1 MSRLRSILCSGA
13 SARVLTGAA
22 VLASLGACG
31 QRGPLF
37 LPTDP
42 AAAGRPTL
50 PQILVPDVR
59 GRPDAPITNDVPPVT
74 GTGTLPG
81 TGSANPG
88 STP

>member
-1 MSRLRSILCSGA
+1 
-13 SARVLTGAA
+13 
-22 VLASLGACG
+22 VLASLAGCG

-42 AAAGRPTL
+42 AAANRPTL

-59 GRPDAPITNDVPPVT
+59 SRPDTPMTTDVPPVM

-81 TGSANPG
+81 TGTANPG
-88 STP
+88 GTP